1 MDLFYEFRFRLNG
14 CGFGLGLGLI
24 YSRFPARFLAVAAK
38 NTRLVQDAVLGV
50 IL

>member
-1 MDLFYEFRFRLNG
+1 MDLFDEFRFRLDG

-24 YSRFPARFLAVAAK
+24 HSRFPARFLAVAAK